1 MNNISQAEWP
11 TKTLGQVA
19 TVVNG
24 GTPKSKVVEYWGGSV
39 QWLTPKDMGRMDGR
53 EIEKTPRT
61 ITESGLGNSSAR
73 LIPENSV
80 ILSTRAPIGH
90 LAINTIPMAFNQ
102 GCRGLVPKEG
112 LDHVFLYYF
121 LYANREFLQE
131 LGTGATFKEL
141 SSSNLKSVSIMLPP
155 LGEQRRIVAVLDE
168 AFEGLKRVRAHAE
181 ANLENAR
188 GFFLSMLREVF
199 RNDSRKWETNLPP
212 DPIRFVIHRS
222 RQKTYKKGTQTGG
235 RTATLRPITGPY
247 SLSVLDMSV
256 QPRPGWKWARL
267 ADLARLESGHT
278 PSRKHP
284 EYWGGNVSW
293 MGIKDARGHHGKLIE
308 STLENTNDLGISNS
322 SARILPP
329 DTVCLS
335 RTASVGY
342 VTMMGRAMATSQD
355 FVNWVCGDALLPE
368 FLMFLLLAQ
377 GEEFRR
383 FSSGSV
389 HQTIYYP
396 EVKAFNICHPPV
408 SVQQEI
414 CISLKCIAQESTKLV
429 NSFDAKLQD
438 LDTLRQSL
446 LQSAFAG
453 ELT

>member
-1 MNNISQAEWP
+1 MIGVAANGWAKKPLGEVCDILDRLRKP
-11 TKTLGQVA
+11 ITKRDRTPGPYPYYGA
-19 TVVNG
+19 TGV
-24 GTPKSKVVEYWGGSV
+24 
-39 QWLTPKDMGRMDGR
+39 
-53 EIEKTPRT
+53 
-61 ITESGLGNSSAR
+61 
-73 LIPENSV
+73 
-80 ILSTRAPIGH
+80 
-90 LAINTIPMAFNQ
+90 
-102 GCRGLVPKEG
+102 
-112 LDHVFLYYF
+112 LDHVADYIFDEPLVLIGEDGAKWEAGENSAFKIDGKTWVNNHAHVVRPHRDEILDDWLIYF
-121 LYANREFLQE
+121 LNASDLMPFVSGMTVPKLNQGRLRE
-131 LGTGATFKEL
+131 
-141 SSSNLKSVSIMLPP
+141 IPIPIPP
-155 LGEQRRIVAVLDE
+155 PEEQQRIVAVLDE
-168 AFEGLKRVRAHAE
+168 AFEGLNRAHAHTE
-181 ANLENAR
+181 VNLENAQS
-188 GFFLSMLREVF
+188 FFLSALREVF

-212 DPIRFVIHRS
+212 DPISLVTNVS
-222 RQKTYKKGTQTGG
+222 RQETNKKGTQTGG
-235 RTATLRPITGPY
+235 RAATLRPVAGPC

-256 QPRPGWKWARL
+256 QPRRGWKWARL
-267 ADLARLESGHT
+267 ADLAHLESGHT

-284 EYWGGNVSW
+284 EYWGGDVPW
-293 MGIKDARGHHGKLIE
+293 IGIKDARDHHGGIIE

-342 VTMMGRAMATSQD
+342 VTMMGCAMATSQD
-355 FVNWVCGDALLPE
+355 FVNWVCSDALLPE

-396 EVKAFNICHPPV
+396 EVKAFTICHPPV

-414 CISLKCIAQESTKLV
+414 CSYLKRIAQESTKLV
-429 NSFDAKLQD
+429 DSFEAKLRD

-446 LQSAFAG
+446 LHRALAG